1 MSPLQRG
8 NCLSS
13 SLGACPKMATRAAG
27 GQAGSSMER
36 HGQEM
41 VRTRGRGSP
50 RGKSETGMSKAGGEK
65 HLQRVKDKRR
75 HLRLLENQ
83 LTLLAAERKRGKPGL
98 QHTSED
104 VTGS

>member
-1 MSPLQRG
+1 MSPLQWE

-13 SLGACPKMATRAAG
+13 SLSGCPKMATTAAA
-27 GQAGSSMER
+27 GQAGSSMEQQ
-36 HGQEM
+36 GWEM
-41 VRTRGRGSP
+41 SRTLGRGSL
-50 RGKSETGMSKAGGEK
+50 RGKSETGTSKAGGGK
-65 HLQRVKDKRR
+65 HLQRGKDKRR

-83 LTLLAAERKRGKPGL
+83 LILLAAERKRGKPGL